1 MRRFSLMIFSLAV
14 FFALVSCRQDNA
26 KRQSTDEPAS
36 TSSKEL
42 EAKEMLQAAAG
53 EPSGGRPVQS
63 TAPEPS
69 ETNSSILKTAAILE
83 KPAGAAT
90 QTEQSGAITSAPAHI
105 SASAKT
111 GGIDPA
117 LAGMADGDL
126 TSAAQSELKRL
137 GCYDAKVDG
146 NWGRKSQAALKAFG
160 ERAGGAWADTSRR
173 ELVAALR
180 NYPAAFCTT
189 ECAAKA
195 GSGQC
200 VVAAASK
207 TNESV
212 GAAKDTSYLPP
223 WMRDAKLTNVEPP
236 QIAAPGEQKTLPDV
250 APLTSKPKKSKTVRR
265 RGGDGDRAA
274 QRYERRR
281 VSRREWRLN
290 NWPGTQ

>member
-1 MRRFSLMIFSLAV
+1 MRRFILMIFSLAV

-26 KRQSTDEPAS
+26 KRQGTDEPAS
-36 TSSKEL
+36 ASSKGL
-42 EAKEMLQAAAG
+42 EAKETLQTAVG

-83 KPAGAAT
+83 KPAGAAA

-111 GGIDPA
+111 GGIDPV
-117 LAGMADGDL
+117 LEGMTDGDL

-137 GCYDAKVDG
+137 GCYNAKVDG
-146 NWGRKSQAALKAFG
+146 NWGRKSQAALKTFG
-160 ERAGGAWADTSRR
+160 ERAGGTWADTSRR

-189 ECAAKA
+189 ECGAKA
-195 GSGQC
+195 GGGQC
-200 VVAAASK
+200 VVAAAPK
-207 TNESV
+207 GNESV

-236 QIAAPGEQKTLPDV
+236 LTAAPGEQKTLPDV
-250 APLTSKPKKSKTVRR
+250 VPLTSKPKSKNVRR

-281 VSRREWRLN
+281 GSRREWRLN